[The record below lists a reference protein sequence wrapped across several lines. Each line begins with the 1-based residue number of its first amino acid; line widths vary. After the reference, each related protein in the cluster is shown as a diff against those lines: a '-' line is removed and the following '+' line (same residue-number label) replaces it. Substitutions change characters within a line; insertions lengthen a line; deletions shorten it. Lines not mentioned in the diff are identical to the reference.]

1 MDSGHIGYLAD
12 CFPFGYITSLKW
24 RKWFFNTLFEHVKEL
39 SAFLRHLDNAF
50 VMILYTIF
58 RICEIYRQACILALS
73 LVGVRLVLGLELEG
87 VGCRTQE
94 HFTVMSMDG

>member
-1 MDSGHIGYLAD
+1 MVLQYLIRTCERIERLVKTSRQCIRDDSMY
-12 CFPFGYITSLKW
+12 
-24 RKWFFNTLFEHVKEL
+24 N
-39 SAFLRHLDNAF
+39 
-50 VMILYTIF
+50 F

-73 LVGVRLVLGLELEG
+73 LIGIRLVLGLELEG